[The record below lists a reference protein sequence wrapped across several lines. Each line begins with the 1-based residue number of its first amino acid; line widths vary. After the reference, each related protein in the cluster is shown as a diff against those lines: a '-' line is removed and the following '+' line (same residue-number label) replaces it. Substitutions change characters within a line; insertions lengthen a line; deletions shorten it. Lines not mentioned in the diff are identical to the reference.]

1 MAREG
6 RVWVEYLVL
15 FCLPGLP
22 PPCSLISKSKA
33 EALPT
38 AEWLLREGR
47 TPPPEFYAQEVSLT
61 LWSKSSLKEA
71 PQKKKKRKRKQK
83 TNPGRVCPYIPKVG
97 GAQVRE

>member
-61 LWSKSSLKEA
+61 LWPKSSLKEA
-71 PQKKKKRKRKQK
+71 PQKKKKK
-83 TNPGRVCPYIPKVG
+83 TKAKKPTLVG
-97 GAQVRE
+97 FVLTFPRWEELR